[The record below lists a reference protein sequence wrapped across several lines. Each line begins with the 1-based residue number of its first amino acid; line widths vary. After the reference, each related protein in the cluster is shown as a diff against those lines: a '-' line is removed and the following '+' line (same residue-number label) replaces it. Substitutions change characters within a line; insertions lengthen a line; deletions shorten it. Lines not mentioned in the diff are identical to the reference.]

1 MTKRGRSEFTRM
13 FLSSSIFSSGLRP
26 ATLFGDCLGQC
37 LSFWIENVD
46 GLIRTSADVRCPNQL
61 YRKKLKE
68 MNRMRSQS
76 RAGTGISLD
85 WRIYRAHCERLGE
98 GIPRSVLAAS
108 CA

>member
-1 MTKRGRSEFTRM
+1 MIRRGRSEFTRM
-13 FLSSSIFSSGLRP
+13 FVSSSIFILRS
-26 ATLFGDCLGQC
+26 AQLLGNRLGRC
-37 LSFWIENVD
+37 FFFWIEDVD
-46 GLIRTSADVRCPNQL
+46 GIIRATGGIRCPNQL

-68 MNRMRSQS
+68 MNRVRSHS
-76 RAGTGISLD
+76 RAGTGISLY